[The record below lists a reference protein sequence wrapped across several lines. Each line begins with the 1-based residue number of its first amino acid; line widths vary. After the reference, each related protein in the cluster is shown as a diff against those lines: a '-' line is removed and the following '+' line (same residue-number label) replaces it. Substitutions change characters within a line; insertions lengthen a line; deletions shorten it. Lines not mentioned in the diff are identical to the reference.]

1 MEFPRRFFKK
11 VVGSALK
18 QGDFDIE
25 VRCLGERNDDDPMWP
40 KHYWAGSVRELEK
53 QWIEIED
60 RNLSGFDIHYTVLPR
75 LRKFHGKKEHPLPE
89 NPIVSCVWADLDV
102 GEGKPYKC
110 AMDALRR
117 IRDTKPQPNI
127 IVESG
132 TGLHLYWLVELREVS
147 KERLERLLRVI
158 AEKLDGDSGA
168 ARAGRLMRVG
178 SARHILIPHG
188 PQKIDLS
195 GGHLLDILS
204 RAVAAIGH

>member
-1 MEFPRRFFKK
+1 
-11 VVGSALK
+11 
-18 QGDFDIE
+18 
-25 VRCLGERNDDDPMWP
+25 
-40 KHYWAGSVRELEK
+40 
-53 QWIEIED
+53 
-60 RNLSGFDIHYTVLPR
+60 
-75 LRKFHGKKEHPLPE
+75 
-89 NPIVSCVWADLDV
+89 
-102 GEGKPYKC
+102 
-110 AMDALRR
+110 MDALRR

-204 RAVAAIGH
+204 RAVAAIGHHLLRLFLQPLFQAIDCWQYPNPKRFSKSTKVYFPHDAGPLAHAKTPTESP